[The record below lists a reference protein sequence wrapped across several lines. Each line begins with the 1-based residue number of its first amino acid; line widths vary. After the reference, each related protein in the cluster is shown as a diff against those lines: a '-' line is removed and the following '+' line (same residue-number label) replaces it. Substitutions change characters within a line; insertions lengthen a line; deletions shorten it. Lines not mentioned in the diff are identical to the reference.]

1 MLHPGGGAHDRVTD
15 PLADGPSRV
24 AMSAASRRLRRVPL
38 ELSRTD
44 ARRLAVLGQM
54 LSKPQ
59 PRTIAQVVAGLG
71 EVQMDPTAAVARTEH
86 LVLWSRLGRRFKVAD
101 LDRMLWQ
108 ERSLFEYWAHI
119 VRTEDLSIHR
129 DAMRRYAASDATR
142 HRYTRDWLAAN
153 ASFRRYVLGELRRRG
168 PLRTRELEDRTAE
181 GWRTGGW
188 NDDGRST
195 GMMLEVLWSRG
206 EIMVAGRDGGQ
217 RLWDLAERV
226 VPAQGPRSRPTEI
239 ARQVVET
246 QLHAGGVVRPKTI
259 GLAWH
264 RKPEGWDRALAKL
277 EREGVAVPVH
287 ADGLQGGSWYT
298 HADLLDRLERFRP
311 RTVLLSPFDDLVS
324 DRRRAERLFDFSYR
338 IEIYVPK
345 AKREY
350 GYFVLPIL
358 HGERLIG
365 RLDARYDKASTTL
378 HVQGVWAEPGA
389 PAEAGPAIAATIAD
403 LARWRGADDIVH
415 GGPVPAPWRQAIRG

>member
-1 MLHPGGGAHDRVTD
+1 
-15 PLADGPSRV
+15 
-24 AMSAASRRLRRVPL
+24 MSVASRRLRRVPL

-59 PRTIAQVVAGLG
+59 PRTIAEVVAGLG

-86 LVLWSRLGRRFKVAD
+86 LVLWSRLGSRFKVAD
-101 LDRMLWQ
+101 LDRMLWE

-119 VRTEDLSIHR
+119 VRTEDLAIHR
-129 DAMRRYAASDATR
+129 DAMRRYLTNDSAR
-142 HRYTRDWLAAN
+142 HMKTQEWLKVN
-153 ASFRRYVLGELRRRG
+153 AGFRRYVLRELKQRG
-168 PLRTRELEDRTAE
+168 PLRTRDLEDRTAE
-181 GWRTGGW
+181 RWATGGW
-188 NDDGRST
+188 NDNGRHT
-195 GMMLEVLWSRG
+195 GMMLEILWGRG
-206 EIMVAGRDGGQ
+206 EMMVAGRDGGQ

-226 VPAQGPRSRPTEI
+226 LPPDPPRLRPTEI

-259 GLAWH
+259 DLAWH

-277 EREGVAVPVH
+277 EREGVAVPIQV
-287 ADGLQGGSWYT
+287 DGLQGSWYT
-298 HADLLDRLERFRP
+298 HADLLDRLPRFRP

-324 DRRRAERLFDFSYR
+324 DRSRSERLFDFRYR

-345 AKREY
+345 AKREF

-365 RLDARYDKASTTL
+365 RLDPRYDKATSTL
-378 HVQGVWAEPGA
+378 HIQGVWAEPDA
-389 PAEAGPAIAATIAD
+389 PADAGRAIAATIHD
-403 LARWRGADDIVH
+403 LASWRGAGDIVH
-415 GGPVPAPWRQAIRG
+415 EGPVPARWRRAIRA

>member
-1 MLHPGGGAHDRVTD
+1 
-15 PLADGPSRV
+15 V

-38 ELSRTD
+38 EVSRTD

-59 PRTIAQVVAGLG
+59 PRTIAEVVAGLG
-71 EVQMDPTAAVARTEH
+71 EVQMDPTASIARTEH
-86 LVLWSRLGRRFKVAD
+86 LVLWSRLGKRFKVAD
-101 LDRMLWQ
+101 LDRMLWE

-119 VRTEDLSIHR
+119 VPTADFGIHR
-129 DAMRRYAASDATR
+129 DAMRRYLDGNATR
-142 HRYTRDWLAAN
+142 HMYTREWLAAN
-153 ASFRRYVLGELRRRG
+153 AAFRRYVLRELKARG

-188 NDDGRST
+188 NDVGRST
-195 GMMLEVLWSRG
+195 GMMLEVLWGRG

-217 RLWDLAERV
+217 RLWDLGERV
-226 VPAQGPRSRPTEI
+226 VPVREPKLRPTEI
-239 ARQVVET
+239 ARRVVET
-246 QLHAGGVVRPKTI
+246 QLHAGGIMQPKRL

-277 EREGVAVPVH
+277 EREGIAVPVSVE
-287 ADGLQGGSWYT
+287 GLQGSWYT

-324 DRRRAERLFDFSYR
+324 DRSCSERLFDFRYR

-345 AKREY
+345 AKREF

-365 RLDARYDKASTTL
+365 RLDPRYDKEIGRA
-378 HVQGVWAEPGA
+378 HV
-389 PAEAGPAIAATIAD
+389 
-403 LARWRGADDIVH
+403 
-415 GGPVPAPWRQAIRG
+415 